1 MPLSF
6 MWDTSVVFPD
16 EDNTHTHY
24 KAVRAR
30 VEWDYIPS
38 DDIKYAED
46 GEDKK
51 ITMDAFILPEVE
63 ESKDFPQPEC
73 SFNNASIHPFWHI
86 RRSCI
91 TGTGNC
97 EIVNVSLEPTI
108 ASDFVSLDGAG
119 TNLRPARERLDV
131 ELPCIVNTKTI
142 QAQEEVVLA
151 LVPPPTETKKRKVD
165 AIQ

>member
-1 MPLSF
+1 MK
-6 MWDTSVVFPD
+6 WD
-16 EDNTHTHY
+16 
-24 KAVRAR
+24 R
-30 VEWDYIPS
+30 IPS
-38 DDIKYAED
+38 DDIKDAGD
-46 GEDKK
+46 GEDTQ
-51 ITMDAFILPEVE
+51 ITMDAFIFPE
-63 ESKDFPQPEC
+63 DRFIQRRPQH
-73 SFNNASIHPFWHI
+73 SGYFDHTAHTHPFWHI

-142 QAQEEVVLA
+142 KAQEEVVLA
-151 LVPPPTETKKRKVD
+151 WVPPPTETKKRKVD